1 MRERC
6 GEELACANAGV
17 SAWDA
22 CRSIDRCRH
31 APRTL
36 AYALLLRGIAMKPT
50 LPAAALLLLA
60 LSACDAPP
68 PAAPPSAAPAAAH
81 DDDAPPALDQPDGD
95 VPPAQAPAA
104 AMPPE
109 MAASAGQLAREDGY
123 GDLRLGMSAAQARAA
138 WGGELDGQAGEAG
151 GCYVLRPR
159 WAKDNANFGLMFE
172 GDKLVRYDV
181 RTAKET
187 APGGGKVGMD
197 LAQLRTLY
205 AGRVEEQPHKY
216 VEGGKVL
223 RIAGANAQ
231 AGVLVFEVDAAGKA
245 TAWRVGLPP
254 QVDYVEG
261 CG

>member
-1 MRERC
+1 
-6 GEELACANAGV
+6 
-17 SAWDA
+17 
-22 CRSIDRCRH
+22 
-31 APRTL
+31 
-36 AYALLLRGIAMKPT
+36 MKPT

-60 LSACDAPP
+60 LSACDRSPP
-68 PAAPPSAAPAAAH
+68 PSPPSAPAPASAPA
-81 DDDAPPALDQPDGD
+81 DDGALPPPALDQPDTD

-109 MAASAGQLAREDGY
+109 MAPAERQLARDDGY

-138 WGGELDGQAGEAG
+138 WGGELDGQPGEAG

-159 WAKDNANFGLMFE
+159 WAKGGNDFGLMFE
-172 GDKLVRYDV
+172 ADKLVRYDV

-197 LAQLRTLY
+197 LAQLRALY

-216 VEGGKVL
+216 IEGGKVL
-223 RIAGANAQ
+223 RIAGATAQ
-231 AGVLVFEVDAAGKA
+231 SGVLAFEIDAAGKA
-245 TAWRVGLPP
+245 SAWRVGLPP

>member
-1 MRERC
+1 
-6 GEELACANAGV
+6 
-17 SAWDA
+17 
-22 CRSIDRCRH
+22 
-31 APRTL
+31 
-36 AYALLLRGIAMKPT
+36 MKPT
-50 LPAAALLLLA
+50 LPAAAVLLLA
-60 LSACDAPP
+60 LSACDKAPP
-68 PAAPPSAAPAAAH
+68 PQQPTSAPAASTA
-81 DDDAPPALDQPDGD
+81 DDGGLPPPTLDQPDAD

-109 MAASAGQLAREDGY
+109 MAPAERQLAREDGY

-138 WGGELDGQAGEAG
+138 WGGELDGQPGEAG
-151 GCYVLRPR
+151 GCHVLRPR
-159 WAKDNANFGLMFE
+159 WARGGNDFGLMFE
-172 GDKLVRYDV
+172 ADKLVRYDV

-216 VEGGKVL
+216 IEGGKVL
-223 RIAGANAQ
+223 RIRSAADHP
-231 AGVLVFEVDAAGKA
+231 GVLVFETDAAGKA

>member
-1 MRERC
+1 
-6 GEELACANAGV
+6 
-17 SAWDA
+17 
-22 CRSIDRCRH
+22 
-31 APRTL
+31 
-36 AYALLLRGIAMKPT
+36 MKPT

-60 LSACDAPP
+60 LSACDKSPPSAPP
-68 PAAPPSAAPAAAH
+68 PAPVAA
-81 DDDAPPALDQPDGD
+81 DDGALPPPALDQPDTD

-109 MAASAGQLAREDGY
+109 MAPAERQLARDDGY

-138 WGGELDGQAGEAG
+138 WGGELDGQPGETG
-151 GCYVLRPR
+151 GCHVLRPR
-159 WAKDNANFGLMFE
+159 WAKGGNDFGLMFE
-172 GDKLVRYDV
+172 ADKLVRYDV

-197 LAQLRTLY
+197 LAQLRALY

-216 VEGGKVL
+216 IEGGKVL
-223 RIAGANAQ
+223 RIAGSTAQ
-231 AGVLVFEVDAAGKA
+231 SGVLVFETDAAGKA
-245 TAWRVGLPP
+245 TSWRVGLPP

>member
-1 MRERC
+1 
-6 GEELACANAGV
+6 
-17 SAWDA
+17 
-22 CRSIDRCRH
+22 
-31 APRTL
+31 
-36 AYALLLRGIAMKPT
+36 MKPT

-60 LSACDAPP
+60 LSACDKAPPPPQP
-68 PAAPPSAAPAAAH
+68 PAAPAAGTA
-81 DDDAPPALDQPDGD
+81 DAGGLPPPTLDQPDAD

-109 MAASAGQLAREDGY
+109 MAPAERQLARDDGY

-138 WGGELDGQAGEAG
+138 WGGELDGQPGEAG
-151 GCYVLRPR
+151 GCHVLRPR
-159 WAKDNANFGLMFE
+159 WAKGGNDFGLMFE
-172 GDKLVRYDV
+172 ADKLVRYDV

-216 VEGGKVL
+216 IEGAKML
-223 RIAGANAQ
+223 RIRSAADHP
-231 AGVLVFEVDAAGKA
+231 GVLVFETDAAGKA